1 VWTFLF
7 VYFWLRA
14 TLPRLRYDQ
23 FMALGWKV
31 LIPVSL
37 VWVLIAAVVRSM
49 RSAGYPHWTAVL
61 VIASAVV
68 AVGLLLLLRRPLSGL
83 ETRERDRARM
93 EARAEKPV
101 PGPAFPTPPLRDDAL
116 VAATQE
122 DSNG

>member
-1 VWTFLF
+1 
-7 VYFWLRA
+7 
-14 TLPRLRYDQ
+14 
-23 FMALGWKV
+23 
-31 LIPVSL
+31 
-37 VWVLIAAVVRSM
+37 M

-83 ETRERDRARM
+83 ETREQDRARM

-101 PGPAFPTPPLRDDAL
+101 PETAFPTPPLPDDAL